1 MMLRM
6 DFTLLLQR
14 GYYLIILDHLLSCF
28 TLPALLL
35 VLYFLFNYQTFKY
48 FSGPTI
54 YVFFLASLYV
64 FYGLI
69 HPETLSGHITLTI
82 YLSGA
87 FAVICA
93 LVISKTSRFFQSLF
107 IAVFL
112 VFSFFGIQGLY
123 NANNT
128 WQNHIMLGKVISAV
142 SEPKDAIAITEPFFV
157 PYIEYRGQRKILYD
171 AYTWER
177 MYYAINSGKIKYFI
191 TTFKDFQGYL
201 AGKFPAIYLPVVDA
215 ASPDYQFVL
224 FDVQAKGLA
233 VPRRRFNISFA
244 NNMKLIDFSY
254 KRSPEGYL
262 LLEYGWEKT
271 GRINGKFMV
280 FVHFE
285 DKNGKIL
292 FGQDHFI
299 SNGNA
304 DMMQDDNKLIKE
316 SYVVKIPDNA
326 LNKKLSVY
334 IGLYSPATF
343 QRVNAVNAPAKDNR
357 IYLGQI

>member
-1 MMLRM
+1 L
-6 DFTLLLQR
+6 
-14 GYYLIILDHLLSCF
+14 YSF

-35 VLYFLFNYQTFKY
+35 VSYFLFNYQAFKY

-54 YVFFLASLYV
+54 YVLFLASLYL

-69 HPETLSGHITLTI
+69 NPETLSGHITLTI

-93 LVISKTSRFFQSLF
+93 LVISKASRLFRRSF
-107 IAVFL
+107 IALFL
-112 VFSFFGIQGLY
+112 VFSFFGTQRLY
-123 NANNT
+123 DANNT
-128 WQNHIMLGKVISAV
+128 WQTHIMLGKVIPDV
-142 SEPKDAIAITEPFFV
+142 SEPKDGIAITEPFFV

-177 MYYAINSGKIKYFI
+177 MFYAINSGKVKYFI

-215 ASPDYQFVL
+215 ANPDYQFVL
-224 FDVQAKGLA
+224 FDVQAKGIA
-233 VPRRRFNISFA
+233 PPRRTLDISFA
-244 NNMKLIDFSY
+244 DNMKLIDFSY
-254 KRSPEGYL
+254 KRLPYGYL

-271 GRINGKFMV
+271 GRVNDKFMV

-304 DMMQDDNKLIKE
+304 DMAQDGNALIKE
-316 SYVVKIPDNA
+316 SYIIKIPDNA
-326 LNKKLSVY
+326 LNEKLSVY
-334 IGLYSPATF
+334 IGLYSPVT
-343 QRVNAVNAPAKDNR
+343 QWRVNLVNAPAKDNR
-357 IYLGQI
+357 VFLGRI